1 MATYCGYSPLHLP
14 LLRPTPYQSVGHVT
28 SFDSIRTEAAAVMQR
43 LSLRLASQLEEPSL
57 SPDVLGSNTR
67 LLLLMEGDDEGSA
80 ARRLAPAACHPLPA
94 AY

>member
-1 MATYCGYSPLHLP
+1 
-14 LLRPTPYQSVGHVT
+14 
-28 SFDSIRTEAAAVMQR
+28 MQR
-43 LSLRLASQLEEPSL
+43 LSLRLVSQLEEPSL